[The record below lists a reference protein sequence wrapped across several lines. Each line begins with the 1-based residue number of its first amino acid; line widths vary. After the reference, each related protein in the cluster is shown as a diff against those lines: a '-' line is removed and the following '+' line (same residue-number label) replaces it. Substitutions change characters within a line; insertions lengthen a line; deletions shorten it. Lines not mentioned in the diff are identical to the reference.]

1 MAPAKWKQSE
11 LLAAIIGLVRGIDHV
26 HSSGALARRS
36 GVRLER
42 GLHPVLMT
50 IGKLEPIRT
59 ADLAVALALRSPTVS
74 RHVTRLEEMGLVQRT
89 VDPDDGR
96 ASLLQSSAQ
105 GRRTLALLGNAWD
118 EILAEQLALVG
129 GGEPDAMAAEL
140 QKLVRALELL
150 PGEQ

>member
-1 MAPAKWKQSE
+1 MAQAKWKQSE
-11 LLAAIIGLVRGIDHV
+11 LLAAIIGLVRGIDRV
-26 HSSGALARRS
+26 HSSGALVERS

-89 VDPDDGR
+89 ADPDDGR
-96 ASLLQSSAQ
+96 ASLLTSSAE
-105 GRRTLALLGNAWD
+105 GRRTLALLGKAWD
-118 EILAEQLALVG
+118 EILGEQLALAG
-129 GGEPDAMAAEL
+129 GDEPNVMAAEL
-140 QKLVRALELL
+140 QKLVRALELV
-150 PGEQ
+150 PEEK